1 MNLPESRLEL
11 AWAVAVALM
20 AALLAVAVVACL
32 LRAGITPHLGPY

>member
-20 AALLAVAVVACL
+20 VALLAVAVVAWL
-32 LRAGITPHLGPY
+32 WREFALPMAGLT

>member
-20 AALLAVAVVACL
+20 VALLAVAVVACL
-32 LRAGITPHLGPY
+32 LWEFTLPLAGLT